1 MKKKKS
7 SLLDRLLGEEE
18 EDKSSISEE
27 VVNYFKER
35 PIKRTDD
42 PFKWWRS
49 NGPRYP
55 RLAVLARRYLS
66 IPATSTKSERV
77 YSVAG
82 IVVDKRRCALTPEM
96 INTLVIFAE
105 KQFFTWDNQLS
116 SRTTNTKID
125 FED

>member
-1 MKKKKS
+1 MKRKS